1 MNITIL
7 AVGTV
12 KEPFYVQAVNEYAK
26 RLRPYVH
33 LRVVEIPEQMRPEKA
48 SPKET
53 AQALEKEAER
63 IQKALPKESCIVSL
77 CIEGKQED
85 SIAFAQH
92 LDQWAVEGGSAITF
106 IIGGSDG
113 LSPVIK
119 RLGKQISFSRM
130 TFPHTL
136 MRVILLEQIYRGF
149 RILHHEPYH
158 K

>member
-12 KEPFYVQAVNEYAK
+12 KEPFYAQAVAEYCK
-26 RLRPYVH
+26 RLRPYAT
-33 LRVVEIPEQMRPEKA
+33 LRIVEVPEQPRPEKA
-48 SPKET
+48 SAKEIE
-53 AQALEKEAER
+53 QALEKEAER
-63 IQKALPKESCIVSL
+63 ILKVLPKQSCIVSL
-77 CIEGKQED
+77 CIEGKQQD
-85 SIAFAQH
+85 SVSFATQ
-92 LDQWAVEGGSAITF
+92 LDRWAVEGGSAITF
-106 IIGGSDG
+106 LIGGSDG
-113 LSPVIK
+113 LAPKIK
-119 RLGKQISFSRM
+119 ALGKQLSFSRM

>member
-12 KEPFYVQAVNEYAK
+12 KEPFYAQAVNEYQK
-26 RLRPYVH
+26 RLRPYAT
-33 LRVVEIPEQMRPEKA
+33 LRIVEIPEQPRPEKA
-48 SPKET
+48 SAKEIE
-53 AQALEKEAER
+53 QALEKEAER
-63 IQKALPKESCIVSL
+63 IRKALPKESCIVTL
-77 CIEGKQED
+77 CIEGKQQD
-85 SIAFAQH
+85 SVSFATH
-92 LDQWAVEGGSAITF
+92 LDRWAVEGGAAVTF

-113 LSPVIK
+113 LAPEIK
-119 RLGKQISFSRM
+119 ALGKQLSFSRM